1 MDWKLL
7 WNVKRVWLDEEK
19 NFYTYYQML
28 ISSWVL
34 LPATSKKINDY
45 FFFETFCGTIYVEGK
60 GIRDPV
66 SCIVKDIEV
75 CSPSEKLKINTNSF
89 HCFEGAN
96 QQLLCI
102 EPGFP
107 EEGNYILKV
116 NINGS
121 KKIRNSSYIRYPID
135 LSTHIYPYNNQVLRE
150 GEINFRW
157 SEVPNAYYGL
167 EVQTIDGHRVI
178 NLSFLKDLVSFT
190 YSMKKGNYRWRPLTF
205 DSDELMETNNCAY
218 SSWSYFIVE

>member
-19 NFYTYYQML
+19 NFYIYYQIL
-28 ISSWVL
+28 ISSWIL
-34 LPATSKKINDY
+34 LPATSKKINDC
-45 FFFETFCGTIYVEGK
+45 FLFETFCGTIYVDGK
-60 GIRDPV
+60 GIHEPV

-75 CSPSEKLKINTNSF
+75 YSPSGKLKINTNSF

-102 EPGFP
+102 DSGSPV
-107 EEGNYILKV
+107 EGNYILKI
-116 NINGS
+116 NIDGNE
-121 KKIRNSSYIRYPID
+121 KIRHSSYINSSIKT
-135 LSTHIYPYNNQVLRE
+135 STHIYPYNNQVLRE

-157 SEVPNAYYGL
+157 SEVPSVYYGL
-167 EVQTIDGHRVI
+167 EIQTIDGYRVI
-178 NLSFLKDLVSFT
+178 NLSFLKDFTSFT

-205 DSDELMETNNCAY
+205 DSNELMETNNCAY
-218 SSWSYFIVE
+218 GSWNYFIVE